1 MIYLEIVGDPPEV
14 MATYV
19 PDIPDGVSEPPQN
32 WAMKIPDSVFDENG
46 SQAHVVDGKIVLGA
60 SPEHLF
66 ELLRIN
72 RNKKF
77 ELYDG
82 MIMQA
87 NRELRDQPET
97 RSAAI
102 LEWRKAWDDYANALA
117 ALPDQPGA
125 PWDGGFEKTPWPTP
139 PASLKTFLTT

>member
-1 MIYLEIVGDPPEV
+1 MIYLVIAGDPPRVEAYGV
-14 MATYV
+14 LDDDDNATP
-19 PDIPDGVSEPPQN
+19 PDYYD
-32 WAMKIPDSVFDENG
+32 MKIPDDVWNSNG
-46 SQAHVVDGKIVLGA
+46 SDAHVVDGKIVLGA
-60 SPEHLF
+60 APEKLF

-87 NRELRDQPET
+87 NRELRDQPEA

-139 PASLKTFLTT
+139 PGSLKTFLAR